1 MIEHTYTND
10 SLVLK
15 VRVVPRA
22 SRSEV
27 VGEFDRSLRV
37 RVASAPVDGAA
48 NDELI
53 QVLART
59 FKVPRVAVTI
69 LRGVSSRTKQVR
81 VDGPDFDAMRNMGIL
96 RKQEQKA

>member
-1 MIEHTYTND
+1 MIEHTYANN

-48 NDELI
+48 NDELV
-53 QVLART
+53 QVIAKT
-59 FKVPRVAVTI
+59 FKVPRGSVEIV
-69 LRGVSSRTKQVR
+69 RGSSSRSKQVR
-81 VDGPDFDAMRNMGIL
+81 VDCPDQTVLKKFGIL
-96 RKQEQKA
+96 